1 MNTQATIS
9 TTAERNLDQSQ
20 SMVLNSC
27 NNPNMARNM
36 ASGTMY
42 NRLKEAMVMFFL
54 INNSI
59 QMDGTFQP

>member
-9 TTAERNLDQSQ
+9 TTAERNLDQSI
-20 SMVLNSC
+20 VLNSC

-42 NRLKEAMVMFFL
+42 NRRKEAMVMFF
-54 INNSI
+54 
-59 QMDGTFQP
+59 

>member
-1 MNTQATIS
+1 MNFQATIS

-42 NRLKEAMVMFFL
+42 NRLKEAMVMFFF
-54 INNSI
+54 N
-59 QMDGTFQP
+59 Q